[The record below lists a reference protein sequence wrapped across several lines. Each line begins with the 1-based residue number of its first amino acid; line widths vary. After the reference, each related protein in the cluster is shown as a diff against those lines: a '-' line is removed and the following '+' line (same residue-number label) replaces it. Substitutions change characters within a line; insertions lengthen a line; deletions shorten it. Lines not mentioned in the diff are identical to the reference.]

1 MDILQQRIT
10 DLENMYDQLA
20 DNPSW
25 VHSEVSLESF
35 GWLLN
40 EIMSLRALLPAEKRA
55 AS

>member
-1 MDILQQRIT
+1 MSDLQQRIAE
-10 DLENMYDQLA
+10 LENMYDLLA

-25 VHSEVSLESF
+25 VHPEVSLASF

-40 EIMSLRALLPAEKRA
+40 EIMSLRALLPAEKRV